1 MAPHVRLFDPVNTG
15 LSDESLEKGYQDLV
29 NFATIT
35 LSGLII
41 RERSQLG
48 AHSSLTYFA
57 RLDIGVWEYEP
68 NRFDFYVNE
77 VTRGSAT
84 GLYCRGDMEEFTP
97 FIDDLAASLPL
108 WVDHAAPVPTNL
120 IDPLFLTKIRSLLS
134 EDDRMLVDQEDD
146 DKGDGDRISE
156 DKDAYIPS
164 GSPEY

>member
-1 MAPHVRLFDPVNTG
+1 MG
-15 LSDESLEKGYQDLV
+15 
-29 NFATIT
+29 
-35 LSGLII
+35 
-41 RERSQLG
+41 
-48 AHSSLTYFA
+48 
-57 RLDIGVWEYEP
+57 
-68 NRFDFYVNE
+68 
-77 VTRGSAT
+77 
-84 GLYCRGDMEEFTP
+84 EFTP

-120 IDPLFLTKIRSLLS
+120 IDPSFLTKIRSLLS